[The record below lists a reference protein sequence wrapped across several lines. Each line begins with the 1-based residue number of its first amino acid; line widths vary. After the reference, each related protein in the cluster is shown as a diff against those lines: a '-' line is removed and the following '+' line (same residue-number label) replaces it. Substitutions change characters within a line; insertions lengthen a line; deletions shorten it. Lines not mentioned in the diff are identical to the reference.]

1 MLEYMGGIFTMKNC
15 ILSILLIALLAV
27 GALACAATAEEAG
40 VINLYDTSLNVG
52 GKTYDFPIS
61 VADLTAMGV
70 NVPDV
75 SGLSKGQYYYDVPVD
90 DGRNAFSVRVDYVT
104 TTEDPFWATGVNLN
118 SDKHAGQSVGG
129 LVLGETTMKDVI
141 EACGPDEHGRTYDS
155 DYLTY
160 YTFGN
165 NYNWTLYF
173 ESADENAKLT
183 RLTMSNDLVTNYG
196 VVDSSRTGVQ
206 QEDLPDPASLPFDS
220 YILDGKLYQKGATV
234 QDLLDNGWVLPVDHP
249 ADTAV
254 EAGGISMVYGD
265 RMYLYN
271 GAGLVYVGAFN
282 YSSEECT
289 LAECS
294 INEIKASVLLN
305 GALICADGIQP
316 GVTAL
321 SEAAAT
327 LGAAVEDKTDDDGV
341 RTVAF
346 SVLNGV
352 TYTLTVDADELVTAI
367 AIEGLQG

>member
-1 MLEYMGGIFTMKNC
+1 MKNR

-27 GALACAATAEEAG
+27 GALASAASAEEAG
-40 VINLYDTSLNVG
+40 AINLYDTSLNVG

-118 SDKHAGQSVGG
+118 SDKHAGLSVGG
-129 LVLGETTMKDVI
+129 LVLGETTMKDVVD
-141 EACGPDEHGRTYDS
+141 ACGPDSNGRTYDS

-160 YTFGN
+160 YTFGR

-196 VVDSSRTGVQ
+196 VVDSSKTGVQ
-206 QEDLPDPASLPFDS
+206 EENLPDPASLPFDS

-234 QDLLDNGWVLPVDHP
+234 QDLLDNGWVLPADHP
-249 ADTAV
+249 ADSAV
-254 EAGGISMVYGD
+254 EAGGIWVYGD

-282 YSSEECT
+282 YSGEECT

-294 INEIKASVLLN
+294 VSEIKAAALQN

-327 LGAAVEDKTDDDGV
+327 LGAPSDDSIDEDGV
-341 RTVAF
+341 RTVEF
-346 SVLNGV
+346 EVLNGV
-352 TYTLTVDADELVTAI
+352 TYELTVDAEELVTAI
-367 AIEGLQG
+367 AIKGLQG

>member
-1 MLEYMGGIFTMKNC
+1 MKNR

-27 GALACAATAEEAG
+27 VALACAASAEEAG
-40 VINLYDTSLNVG
+40 AINLYDTSLNVG

-90 DGRNAFSVRVDYVT
+90 DGRKDFSVRVDYVT

-118 SDKHAGQSVGG
+118 SSKHAGQSVGG

-141 EACGPDEHGRTYDS
+141 EACGPDEHGYTYDS

-160 YTFGN
+160 YTFGS

-196 VVDSSRTGVQ
+196 VVDSSKTGVP
-206 QEDLPDPASLPFDS
+206 EENLPDPASLPFDS

-234 QDLLDNGWVLPVDHP
+234 QDLLDNGWVLPADHP
-249 ADTAV
+249 ADSAV
-254 EAGGISMVYGD
+254 EAGGIWVYGD

-282 YSSEECT
+282 YSGEECT
-289 LAECS
+289 LTECS
-294 INEIKASVLLN
+294 VSEIKASALQN
-305 GALICADGIQP
+305 SALICADGIQP

-327 LGAAVEDKTDDDGV
+327 LGAPSEDSTDEDGV
-341 RTVAF
+341 RTVEF
-346 SVLNGV
+346 EVLNGV
-352 TYTLTVDADELVTAI
+352 TYELTVDADELVTAI
-367 AIEGLQG
+367 AIKGLQG

>member
-27 GALACAATAEEAG
+27 GALACAASAEEAG
-40 VINLYDTSLNVG
+40 AINLYDTSLNVG
-52 GKTYDFPIS
+52 GKTYSFPVS
-61 VADLTAMGV
+61 VAKLSAMGV

-118 SDKHAGQSVGG
+118 SDKHAGLSVGG
-129 LVLGETTMKDVI
+129 MVLGETTMKDVI
-141 EACGPDEHGRTYDS
+141 EACGPDSNGRTYDS

-160 YTFGN
+160 YTFGR

-206 QEDLPDPASLPFDS
+206 QENLPDPASLPFDS

-234 QDLLDNGWVLPVDHP
+234 QDLLDNGWVLPADHP
-249 ADTAV
+249 ADSAV
-254 EAGGISMVYGD
+254 EAGGIWVYGD

-289 LAECS
+289 LAECA
-294 INEIKASVLLN
+294 INRIETSVLLN

-346 SVLNGV
+346 NVLNGV

>member
-1 MLEYMGGIFTMKNC
+1 MKNR

-27 GALACAATAEEAG
+27 VALACAASAEEAG
-40 VINLYDTSLNVG
+40 AINLYDTSLNVG

-141 EACGPDEHGRTYDS
+141 EACGPDEHGYTYDS

-160 YTFGN
+160 YTFGS

-196 VVDSSRTGVQ
+196 VVDSSKTGVP
-206 QEDLPDPASLPFDS
+206 EENLPDPASLPFDS

-234 QDLLDNGWVLPVDHP
+234 QDLLDNGWVLPADHP
-249 ADTAV
+249 ADSAV
-254 EAGGISMVYGD
+254 EAGGIWVYGD

-282 YSSEECT
+282 YSGEECT

-294 INEIKASVLLN
+294 VSEIKASVLQN

-346 SVLNGV
+346 NVLNGV

>member
-1 MLEYMGGIFTMKNC
+1 MKNR

-27 GALACAATAEEAG
+27 VALACAASAEEAG
-40 VINLYDTSLNVG
+40 AINLYDTSLNVG

-118 SDKHAGQSVGG
+118 SSKHAGQSVGG

-196 VVDSSRTGVQ
+196 VVDSSKTGVP
-206 QEDLPDPASLPFDS
+206 EENLPDPASLPFDS

-234 QDLLDNGWVLPVDHP
+234 QDLLDNGWVLPADHP
-249 ADTAV
+249 ADSAV
-254 EAGGISMVYGD
+254 EAGGIWVYGD

-282 YSSEECT
+282 YSGEECT
-289 LAECS
+289 LTECS
-294 INEIKASVLLN
+294 VSEIKASALQN
-305 GALICADGIQP
+305 SALICADGIQP

-327 LGAAVEDKTDDDGV
+327 LGAPSEDSTDEDGV
-341 RTVAF
+341 RTVEF
-346 SVLNGV
+346 EVLNGV
-352 TYTLTVDADELVTAI
+352 TYELTVDADELVTAI
-367 AIEGLQG
+367 AIKGLQG

>member
-1 MLEYMGGIFTMKNC
+1 MKNR

-27 GALACAATAEEAG
+27 VALACAASAEEAG
-40 VINLYDTSLNVG
+40 AINLYDTSLNVG

-70 NVPDV
+70 SVPDV
-75 SGLSKGQYYYDVPVD
+75 TDLTEGKYYYDVPVD

-141 EACGPDEHGRTYDS
+141 EACGPDEHGYTYDS

-160 YTFGN
+160 YTFGS

-196 VVDSSRTGVQ
+196 VVDSSKTGVP
-206 QEDLPDPASLPFDS
+206 EENLPDPASLPFDS

-234 QDLLDNGWVLPVDHP
+234 QDLLDNGWVLPADHP
-249 ADTAV
+249 ADSAV
-254 EAGGISMVYGD
+254 EAGGIWVYGD

-282 YSSEECT
+282 YSGEECT

-294 INEIKASVLLN
+294 VSEIKASALQN
-305 GALICADGIQP
+305 SALICADGIQP

-327 LGAAVEDKTDDDGV
+327 LGAPSEDSTDEDGV
-341 RTVAF
+341 RTVEF
-346 SVLNGV
+346 EVLNGV
-352 TYTLTVDADELVTAI
+352 TYELTVDADELVTAI
-367 AIEGLQG
+367 AIKGLQG

>member
-1 MLEYMGGIFTMKNC
+1 MKNR

-27 GALACAATAEEAG
+27 GALASAASAEEAG
-40 VINLYDTSLNVG
+40 AINLYDTSLNVG
-52 GKTYDFPIS
+52 GKTYSFPIS

-75 SGLSKGQYYYDVPVD
+75 SGLSKGQYYYYVPVD

-104 TTEDPFWATGVNLN
+104 TTEDPFWATGVNL
-118 SDKHAGQSVGG
+118 SSSKHAGQSVGG

-141 EACGPDEHGRTYDS
+141 EACGPDEHGYTYDS

-160 YTFGN
+160 YTFGR

-196 VVDSSRTGVQ
+196 VVDSSKTGVP
-206 QEDLPDPASLPFDS
+206 EENLPDPASLPFNS

-234 QDLLDNGWVLPVDHP
+234 QDLLDNGWVLPADHP
-249 ADTAV
+249 ADSAV
-254 EAGGISMVYGD
+254 EAGGIWVYGD

-282 YSSEECT
+282 YSGEECT

-294 INEIKASVLLN
+294 VSEIKASALQT

-327 LGAAVEDKTDDDGV
+327 LGAPSDDSTDEDGV
-341 RTVAF
+341 RTVEF
-346 SVLNGV
+346 EVLNGV
-352 TYTLTVDADELVTAI
+352 TYELTVDADELVTAI
-367 AIEGLQG
+367 AIKGLQG

>member
-1 MLEYMGGIFTMKNC
+1 MKSR
-15 ILSILLIALLAV
+15 ILSLLLVALLAI
-27 GALACAATAEEAG
+27 GTFARAASAEETSA
-40 VINLYDTSLNVG
+40 INLYDTSLTVG
-52 GKTYDFPIS
+52 GKTYTFPIS

-70 NVPDV
+70 SVPDV
-75 SGLSKGQYYYDVPVD
+75 TDLTEGKYYYDVPVD
-90 DGRNAFSVRVDYVT
+90 DGRNPFSVRVDYVT

-141 EACGPDEHGRTYDS
+141 EACGPDSNGRTYDS

-160 YTFGN
+160 YTFGR

-206 QEDLPDPASLPFDS
+206 QENLPDPASLPFDS

-234 QDLLDNGWVLPVDHP
+234 QDLLDNGWVLPADHP

-254 EAGGISMVYGD
+254 EVGSSSMIYGEHTY
-265 RMYLYN
+265 MYN
-271 GAGLVYVGAFN
+271 GVGLIYVSAFN
-282 YSSEECT
+282 YGGEECT
-289 LAECS
+289 LAECT
-294 INEIKASVLLN
+294 INKIKTSALLN
-305 GALICADGIQP
+305 GALTCADGIQP
-316 GVTAL
+316 GVTTL

-327 LGAAVEDKTDDDGV
+327 LGTPSKDSTDEDGV
-341 RTVAF
+341 RTVEF
-346 SVLNGV
+346 EVLNGV
-352 TYTLTVDADELVTAI
+352 TYDLTVDADELVTAI
-367 AIEGLQG
+367 AIGGLQG

>member
-1 MLEYMGGIFTMKNC
+1 MKNR

-27 GALACAATAEEAG
+27 GALACAASAEEAG

-141 EACGPDEHGRTYDS
+141 EACGPDEHGYTYDS

-160 YTFGN
+160 YTFGS

-196 VVDSSRTGVQ
+196 VVDSSKTGVP
-206 QEDLPDPASLPFDS
+206 EENLPDPASLPFDS

-234 QDLLDNGWVLPVDHP
+234 QDLLDNGWVLPADHP
-249 ADTAV
+249 ADATV
-254 EAGGISMVYGD
+254 EAGGIWVYGD

-282 YSSEECT
+282 YSGEECT
-289 LAECS
+289 LTECS
-294 INEIKASVLLN
+294 VSEIKASALQN
-305 GALICADGIQP
+305 SALICADGIQP

-321 SEAAAT
+321 SEAAVT
-327 LGAAVEDKTDDDGV
+327 LGAPSDDSIDEDGV
-341 RTVAF
+341 RTVEF
-346 SVLNGV
+346 EVLNGV
-352 TYTLTVDADELVTAI
+352 TYELTVDAEELVTAI
-367 AIEGLQG
+367 AIKGLQG

>member
-1 MLEYMGGIFTMKNC
+1 MQNR

-27 GALACAATAEEAG
+27 GALACAASAEEAG
-40 VINLYDTSLNVG
+40 AINLYDTSLNVG
-52 GKTYDFPIS
+52 GKTYSFPIS

-104 TTEDPFWATGVNLN
+104 TTEDPFWATGVNL
-118 SDKHAGQSVGG
+118 SSSKHAGQSVGG
-129 LVLGETTMKDVI
+129 LVLGETTMKDVVD
-141 EACGPDEHGRTYDS
+141 ACGPDSNGRTYDS

-160 YTFGN
+160 YTFGS

-196 VVDSSRTGVQ
+196 VVDASRTGVP
-206 QEDLPDPASLPFDS
+206 EENLPDPASLPFDS

-234 QDLLDNGWVLPVDHP
+234 QDLLDNGWVLPADHP
-249 ADTAV
+249 ADATV
-254 EAGGISMVYGD
+254 EAGGIWVYGD

-282 YSSEECT
+282 YSGEECT

-294 INEIKASVLLN
+294 VSEIKASALQN

-327 LGAAVEDKTDDDGV
+327 LGAPSDDSTDEDGV
-341 RTVAF
+341 RTVEF
-346 SVLNGV
+346 EVLNGV

-367 AIEGLQG
+367 AIKGLQG

>member
-1 MLEYMGGIFTMKNC
+1 MGGIFTMKNR

-27 GALACAATAEEAG
+27 GALACAASAEEAG
-40 VINLYDTSLNVG
+40 AINLYDTSLNVG
-52 GKTYDFPIS
+52 GKTYSFPVS
-61 VADLTAMGV
+61 VAELSAMGV

-196 VVDSSRTGVQ
+196 VVDSSKTGVP
-206 QEDLPDPASLPFDS
+206 EENLPDPASLPFDS

-234 QDLLDNGWVLPVDHP
+234 QDLLDNDWVLPADHP
-249 ADTAV
+249 ADTTV

-327 LGAAVEDKTDDDGV
+327 LGAPSDDSTDEDGV
-341 RTVAF
+341 RTVEF
-346 SVLNGV
+346 EVLNGV
-352 TYTLTVDADELVTAI
+352 TYELTVDADELVTAI
-367 AIEGLQG
+367 AIKGLQG

>member
-1 MLEYMGGIFTMKNC
+1 MKHR

-27 GALACAATAEEAG
+27 GALASAASAEEAG
-40 VINLYDTSLNVG
+40 AINLYDTSLNVG
-52 GKTYDFPIS
+52 GKTYSFPIS

-118 SDKHAGQSVGG
+118 SDKHAGLSVGG
-129 LVLGETTMKDVI
+129 LVLGETTMKDVVD
-141 EACGPDEHGRTYDS
+141 ACGPDSNGRTYDS

-160 YTFGN
+160 YTFGR

-196 VVDSSRTGVQ
+196 VVDSSKTGVQ
-206 QEDLPDPASLPFDS
+206 EENLPDPASLPFDS

-234 QDLLDNGWVLPVDHP
+234 QDLLDNGWVLPADHP
-249 ADTAV
+249 ADSAV
-254 EAGGISMVYGD
+254 EADGIWVYGD

-282 YSSEECT
+282 YSGEECT

-294 INEIKASVLLN
+294 VSEIKASVLQN

-327 LGAAVEDKTDDDGV
+327 LGAPSDDSIDEDGV
-341 RTVAF
+341 RTVEF
-346 SVLNGV
+346 EVLNGV
-352 TYTLTVDADELVTAI
+352 TYELTVDADELVTAI
-367 AIEGLQG
+367 AIKGLQG

>member
-1 MLEYMGGIFTMKNC
+1 MKNR
-15 ILSILLIALLAV
+15 ILSLLLAALMAI
-27 GALACAATAEEAG
+27 GALACAASAEEAPA
-40 VINLYDTSLNVG
+40 INLYDTTLTVG
-52 GKTYDFPIS
+52 DTTYAFPVS
-61 VADLTAMGV
+61 VADLAAMGV
-70 NVPDV
+70 SIPDV
-75 SGLSKGQYYYDVPVD
+75 TGLSEGQYYYDVPVD

-129 LVLGETTMKDVI
+129 LVLGETTMKDVVD
-141 EACGPDEHGRTYDS
+141 ACGPDEYGNTYEKDS
-155 DYLTY
+155 LTY
-160 YTFGN
+160 FTFGN
-165 NYNWTLYF
+165 HYNWFLYF
-173 ESADENAKLT
+173 ESASENAKLT
-183 RLTMSNDLVTNYG
+183 RLSMNNELVTIYG
-196 VVDSSRTGVQ
+196 DVDTSKTGVQ
-206 QEDLPDPASLPFDS
+206 EENLPDPASLPFNS

>member
-1 MLEYMGGIFTMKNC
+1 MKNR

-27 GALACAATAEEAG
+27 GALASAASAEEAG
-40 VINLYDTSLNVG
+40 AINLYDTSLNVG

-61 VADLTAMGV
+61 VADLSAMGV

-118 SDKHAGQSVGG
+118 SDKHAGLSVGG
-129 LVLGETTMKDVI
+129 LVLGETTMKDVVD
-141 EACGPDEHGRTYDS
+141 ACGPDSNGRTYDS

-160 YTFGN
+160 YTFGR

-183 RLTMSNDLVTNYG
+183 RLTMDNDLVTDYG
-196 VVDSSRTGVQ
+196 VVDTSKTGVQ
-206 QEDLPDPASLPFDS
+206 EENLPDPASLPFNS

-234 QDLLDNGWVLPVDHP
+234 QDLLDNGWVLPADHP
-249 ADTAV
+249 ADSAV
-254 EAGGISMVYGD
+254 EAGGIWVYGD

-282 YSSEECT
+282 YSGEECT

-294 INEIKASVLLN
+294 VSEIKAAALQN

-327 LGAAVEDKTDDDGV
+327 LGAPSDDSIDEDGV
-341 RTVAF
+341 RTVEF
-346 SVLNGV
+346 EVLNGV
-352 TYTLTVDADELVTAI
+352 TYELTVDADELVTAI
-367 AIEGLQG
+367 AIKGLQG

>member
-1 MLEYMGGIFTMKNC
+1 MKNR

-27 GALACAATAEEAG
+27 GALACAASAEEAG

-61 VADLTAMGV
+61 VADLSAMGV

-118 SDKHAGQSVGG
+118 SDKHAGLSVGG

-141 EACGPDEHGRTYDS
+141 EACGPDEHGYTYDS

-160 YTFGN
+160 YTFGS

-196 VVDSSRTGVQ
+196 VVDSSRTGVP
-206 QEDLPDPASLPFDS
+206 EENLPDPASLPFDS
-220 YILDGKLYQKGATV
+220 YILDGKFYQKGATV
-234 QDLLDNGWVLPVDHP
+234 QDLLDNGWVLPADHP
-249 ADTAV
+249 ADSAV
-254 EAGGISMVYGD
+254 EADGIWVYGD

-282 YSSEECT
+282 YSGEECT

-294 INEIKASVLLN
+294 VSEIKAAALQN

-327 LGAAVEDKTDDDGV
+327 LGAPSEDSTDEDGV
-341 RTVAF
+341 RTVEF
-346 SVLNGV
+346 EVLNGV
-352 TYTLTVDADELVTAI
+352 TYELTVDAEELVTAI
-367 AIEGLQG
+367 AIKGLQG